1 MARRADCGKA
11 AGTMASGSG
20 SLQERSADMA
30 RKNEA
35 GPRAAATFLGRPLII
50 ALAVI
55 LVIAGYILFIEGEPP
70 TAVPDLDPLPTGAGS
85 LPDGAADE
93 QREGLRN
100 ETATDDFINDSS
112 QGDLRPEIL
121 DPDTGP
127 GPVTDV
133 EDLDPPAQVDDDV
146 LEPGPPDR

>member
-1 MARRADCGKA
+1 M
-11 AGTMASGSG
+11 T
-20 SLQERSADMA
+20 
-30 RKNEA
+30 RKDEA

-50 ALAVI
+50 AVAVI
-55 LVIAGYILFIEGEPP
+55 LLIAGYIFCVEGEPP
-70 TAVPDLDPLPTGAGS
+70 TAVPELDALPTGAGS

-100 ETATDDFINDSS
+100 ETTTDDFINDSS

-121 DPDTGP
+121 DPNTGP

-133 EDLDPPAQVDDDV
+133 EDLDPPAPVDDDV